1 MSTPRRLVIVAAD
14 GSGNFSTIPQAIL
27 SLAQA
32 NQVTIFIKSGTYT
45 ITSPVDLPSN
55 LWIIGDPNAVPLIKN
70 GGTFPSDPGKG
81 RGVFEVR
88 GSSSAP
94 KQNVQIRNIRFQGSG
109 SWDGGDFIRADYA
122 TQLVFENIQAYNTGR
137 HMIRCDHCVDTT
149 ITNLFGDTAN
159 SNMLRLLNSTN
170 VLVEKSQFKN
180 AGGWSDEGG
189 TILASG
195 VGSSNIR
202 VLTTT
207 IYNDRGDQGIDFAGV
222 TNGEISHCTIDTTY
236 DAGIYVTRSTGI
248 VVHDCIVKNSCT
260 GVQYAGIV
268 FGQDVRP
275 PGNTNGKVLNN
286 VVDGSGGDGIVAIG
300 TSILVQ
306 GNTVTNCVWNAY
318 ATYGGF
324 SSNIT
329 YRGNVGTNCGD
340 KGAWLKDGTN
350 MLYENNTLTNN
361 HGFGYLQQGQCAYIT
376 IRRNDLRFNAQGAM
390 VTPGTN
396 IVIED
401 NLT

>member
-1 MSTPRRLVIVAAD
+1 LSKKHLIEKLQKSIWNAKTPAIILSMTLMAASVFSGIWPAFALPGSISSSSVTVTDVSQMSTPRRLVIVADD

-195 VGSSNIR
+195 VG
-202 VLTTT
+202 
-207 IYNDRGDQGIDFAGV
+207 
-222 TNGEISHCTIDTTY
+222 
-236 DAGIYVTRSTGI
+236 
-248 VVHDCIVKNSCT
+248 
-260 GVQYAGIV
+260 
-268 FGQDVRP
+268 
-275 PGNTNGKVLNN
+275 
-286 VVDGSGGDGIVAIG
+286 
-300 TSILVQ
+300 
-306 GNTVTNCVWNAY
+306 
-318 ATYGGF
+318 
-324 SSNIT
+324 
-329 YRGNVGTNCGD
+329 
-340 KGAWLKDGTN
+340 
-350 MLYENNTLTNN
+350 
-361 HGFGYLQQGQCAYIT
+361 
-376 IRRNDLRFNAQGAM
+376 
-390 VTPGTN
+390 
-396 IVIED
+396 
-401 NLT
+401 